1 MDKQS
6 YAFSQIFIKSYLLR
20 QAPAS
25 FNVYFPERGKVQLNN
40 QVTQAAHNIDTLLP
54 LNRSNGPGNVLFA
67 PHFVLSM
74 QSRLVFWGI
83 ANVC

>member
-6 YAFSQIFIKSYLLR
+6 YAFSQIFIKSYLVR

-25 FNVYFPERGKVQLNN
+25 FNVYLPEREGSTHQPE
-40 QVTQAAHNIDTLLP
+40 TQAAHSIDTLLP
-54 LNRSNGPGNVLFA
+54 LNWSNGPGNVLFA

-74 QSRLVFWGI
+74 QSRLVFGGV